1 MMDVR
6 PIHNDDDYQ
15 WALQE
20 IGRYFE
26 NEPEIG
32 SADGDRFEVLSELIK
47 SYEDKTFVIP
57 QADPVEVLEFA
68 IESMGKSQAD
78 LSRIIGRNRASEIL
92 SRRRAL
98 TLEMIRQISQAWN
111 LPIETLTPA
120 YELAK
125 EYA

>member
-6 PIHNDDDYQ
+6 AIHNDTDYE

-32 SADGDRFEVLSELIK
+32 SEDGDRFEVLSELIK

-57 QADPVEVLEFA
+57 QADPIEILKFA

-98 TLEMIRQISQAWN
+98 TLEMIRLISQAWN

-120 YELAK
+120 YELAR